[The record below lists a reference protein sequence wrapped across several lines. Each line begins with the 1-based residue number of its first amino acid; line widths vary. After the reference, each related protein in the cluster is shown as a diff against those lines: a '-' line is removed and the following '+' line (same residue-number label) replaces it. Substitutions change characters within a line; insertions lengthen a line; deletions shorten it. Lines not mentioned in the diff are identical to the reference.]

1 MSQTG
6 SKDQGS
12 YYGDTPPILP
22 PGIRIWG
29 KIPFAR
35 CNPASFGKSIW
46 KRCRILAEL
55 TIYLHLELWS
65 PTGQSLYRKVWFWP
79 EDIPPTLFLALV
91 EIAPPHEV
99 SKHAT
104 FRETSAFRT
113 RHKAREQ
120 NPFLTQ
126 YCLDALALR
135 RQESVKVGDR
145 MVWAF
150 MISRSDEAGQD
161 VIIGSVQRIVVTQ
174 SYDILTTLTQGKHLN
189 SPTV

>member
-1 MSQTG
+1 MKTMSDFRG
-6 SKDQGS
+6 AYHLSESWAVIIYRSVSISKGL
-12 YYGDTPPILP
+12 ILTR
-22 PGIRIWG
+22 GHSTYS
-29 KIPFAR
+29 FSCAR
-35 CNPASFGKSIW
+35 GN
-46 KRCRILAEL
+46 R
-55 TIYLHLELWS
+55 T
-65 PTGQSLYRKVWFWP
+65 
-79 EDIPPTLFLALV
+79 
-91 EIAPPHEV
+91 PHEV

-113 RHKAREQ
+113 RHKACEQ

-174 SYDILTTLTQGKHLN
+174 SYDILTTLTQEKHLN